1 MPCWWRVQS
10 QQQSGE
16 KVVSLVC
23 TSDTGSAGVRGVG
36 RGAKAAL
43 PGDGDRAPMDAG
55 GEGGAGHAS
64 ARDRLLGIF
73 AQKNKSFVIQQLVP
87 EVRMKVGRG
96 EFTQCH
102 VRVAVLVV
110 GNLDVF
116 LQRLPKVYYK
126 GGGGGGG
133 GGMEGDATHGSAAW
147 QVADLEEVARMM
159 EGVEGEEE
167 VRLLVEKWLS
177 GFRSAV
183 AR

>member
-16 KVVSLVC
+16 KVVLLVC

-64 ARDRLLGIF
+64 ARDRLLAIF

-87 EVRMKVGRG
+87 EVRMKVGLG
-96 EFTQCH
+96 EFAQCH

-126 GGGGGGG
+126 GGQ
-133 GGMEGDATHGSAAW
+133 GDATHGSAAW

-167 VRLLVEKWLS
+167 ARLLVEKWLS